1 MQLKV
6 NGESHSF
13 SGRLLSELLKQLNV
27 PDHVAVVING
37 AVVPR
42 SERVDREV
50 RDQDQ
55 IDILTLAGGG

>member
-37 AVVPR
+37 TIVPR

-50 RDQDQ
+50 RDKDQ